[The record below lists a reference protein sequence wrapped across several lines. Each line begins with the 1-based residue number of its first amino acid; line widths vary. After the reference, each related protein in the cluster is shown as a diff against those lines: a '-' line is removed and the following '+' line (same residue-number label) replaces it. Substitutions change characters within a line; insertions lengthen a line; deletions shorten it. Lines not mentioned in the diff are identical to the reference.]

1 MNLETTLTILDLCRI
16 YNRNRSVICTWH
28 TRCGLPYTSLHGNV
42 ARISIKDLL
51 AFFDARIRTSN
62 APKCWIDNKNTLLAY
77 IKNQNT
83 TPTMTA
89 PSIVNSQSPA
99 TAQLH
104 RSGDGSI
111 MTAQIQLDPGAT
123 IPTRAHETDVGYDV
137 TSISLTAVLNN
148 GARVTINQPETQLPD
163 FACAC
168 SHDAG
173 YAIQYY
179 EIDTGVHITPPHGY
193 YFELVPNSRQAKT
206 TVSWGNSI
214 GIIDPTYTGSIKIII
229 KRAMY
234 KDLSRY
240 LPGNVVGQ
248 LILRPH
254 LTTTF
259 TQVDHLTPTDRADG
273 GFGSTAPQNS

>member
-1 MNLETTLTILDLCRI
+1 MDLTTTLTLLDLSRI
-16 YNRNRSVICTWH
+16 YNRNRCIFCTWH
-28 TRCGLPYTSLHGNV
+28 TRYGLPYTSIHGNT

-51 AFFDARIRTSN
+51 AFFDKRIRTSN
-62 APKCWIDNKNTLLAY
+62 TPKCWIDNKNTLLTY

-83 TPTMTA
+83 TPTMTT
-89 PSIVNSQSPA
+89 PSITNA
-99 TAQLH
+99 
-104 RSGDGSI
+104 
-111 MTAQIQLDPGAT
+111 MIQLDPGAT

-137 TSISLTAVLNN
+137 TSCRFTVVHPNGMRTICTTAEHITEAT
-148 GARVTINQPETQLPD
+148 GMHKYDHPGTSYI
-163 FACAC
+163 
-168 SHDAG
+168 
-173 YAIQYY
+173 
-179 EIDTGVHITPPHGY
+179 EIDTGVHITPPPGY

-229 KRAMY
+229 K
-234 KDLSRY
+234 KGKIEDLARY

-259 TQVDHLTPTDRADG
+259 QQVDHLTPTDRADG
-273 GFGSTAPQNS
+273 GFGSTAH

>member
-1 MNLETTLTILDLCRI
+1 MNLETTLTILDLSRI
-16 YNRNRSVICTWH
+16 YNRNRAVFCTWH
-28 TRCGLPYTSLHGNV
+28 TQYGLPYTSLHGNV

-51 AFFDARIRTSN
+51 AFFDTRIRTSN
-62 APKCWIDNKNTLLAY
+62 APKRWIDNKNILLTY

-83 TPTMTA
+83 TPTMQT
-89 PSIVNSQSPA
+89 SIVNSQS
-99 TAQLH
+99 
-104 RSGDGSI
+104 SI
-111 MTAQIQLDPGAT
+111 VNALVQLDPGAT

-137 TSISLTAVLNN
+137 TSCRFTVVHPNGMRTICTTAEHI
-148 GARVTINQPETQLPD
+148 T
-163 FACAC
+163 
-168 SHDAG
+168 DATG
-173 YAIQYY
+173 MQKYDHPGTDYI
-179 EIDTGVHITPPHGY
+179 EIDTGIHITPPTGY

-229 KRAMY
+229 KRG
-234 KDLSRY
+234 KPEDLARY

-248 LILRPH
+248 LILRPL

-273 GFGSTAPQNS
+273 GFGSTETK

>member
-1 MNLETTLTILDLCRI
+1 MNKETTLTLLDLSRI
-16 YNRNRSVICTWH
+16 YNRNRCIFCTWH
-28 TRCGLPYTSLHGNV
+28 TRYGMPYTSLHGNV

-51 AFFDARIRTSN
+51 FFFDTQIRTSN
-62 APKCWIDNKNTLLAY
+62 SPKCWIDNKNTLLTY
-77 IKNQNT
+77 LKNQNT
-83 TPTMTA
+83 TPAMTT
-89 PSIVNSQSPA
+89 PSIVNSQS
-99 TAQLH
+99 
-104 RSGDGSI
+104 SI
-111 MTAQIQLDPGAT
+111 VNTSVQLDPVAT

-163 FACAC
+163 FACAGC
-168 SHDAG
+168 HDVG
-173 YAIQYY
+173 YAVQYY
-179 EIDTGVHITPPHGY
+179 EIDTGVHITPPAGY

-229 KRAMY
+229 KHAMY
-234 KDLSRY
+234 KDLARY

-248 LILRPH
+248 LILRPM
-254 LTTTF
+254 LSCTF

-273 GFGSTAPQNS
+273 GFGSTATPTNS

>member
-28 TRCGLPYTSLHGNV
+28 TQYGLPYTSLHGNV

-51 AFFDARIRTSN
+51 AFFDKRIRTSN
-62 APKCWIDNKNTLLAY
+62 APKRWIDNKNTLLTY

-83 TPTMTA
+83 TPTMQT
-89 PSIVNSQSPA
+89 PIVNSQSPA

-111 MTAQIQLDPGAT
+111 VNALVQLDPGAT

-137 TSISLTAVLNN
+137 TSSRFTVVHPNGMRTICTTAEHI
-148 GARVTINQPETQLPD
+148 T
-163 FACAC
+163 
-168 SHDAG
+168 DATG
-173 YAIQYY
+173 MQKYDHPGTDYI
-179 EIDTGVHITPPHGY
+179 EIDTGVHITPPPGY

-229 KRAMY
+229 K
-234 KDLSRY
+234 KGKIEDLARY

-259 TQVDHLTPTDRADG
+259 TQVEKLPETERADG
-273 GFGSTAPQNS
+273 GFGSTETK